1 MNENKNKISYIDS
14 NDINSVVQKPVLPEF
29 PIQDIFSHSASDN
42 TTVEFIG
49 GAQDFEKPEIPD
61 YSPKPTPSKAGK
73 FKQFFGP
80 NFYKKSEIPDKLS
93 MKFHKFYNYFALPL
107 MALWFIFTI
116 AVNINEMIVYE
127 DIYTICFIT
136 DFPSILW
143 SIVSNS
149 VMLIISLILI
159 SFLER
164 KKTTAL
170 SLNHYF
176 NLLVCFNGLTSLLNG
191 FMEYWISAQILQIN
205 YYAGYDS
212 YSSWDIIMLGN
223 WRTYLELLSFLAI
236 FLFFVWTRANY
247 LYYSKRSGLF
257 IN

>member
-1 MNENKNKISYIDS
+1 MNDNKNNMSYIDS
-14 NDINSVVQKPVLPEF
+14 DNLTVQKPVLPEF
-29 PIQDIFSHSASDN
+29 PIQDIFSHSISDN
-42 TTVEFIG
+42 TTVEVIG
-49 GAQDFEKPEIPD
+49 GAQIVEKPKIPD
-61 YSPKPTPSKAGK
+61 YPPKQTPSKTCK

-80 NFYKKSEIPDKLS
+80 NFYEKSENPDTDKLS
-93 MKFHKFYNYFALPL
+93 MKYHKFYNYFALPL

-116 AVNINEMIVYE
+116 AVNVNEMIVYE

-164 KKTTAL
+164 KKTAAL
-170 SLNHYF
+170 FLNHYF
-176 NLLVCFNGLTSLLNG
+176 NLLVCFNGLISLLNG
-191 FMEYWISAQILQIN
+191 FMEYWISARILQIN

-236 FLFFVWTRANY
+236 LLFFVWIRANY